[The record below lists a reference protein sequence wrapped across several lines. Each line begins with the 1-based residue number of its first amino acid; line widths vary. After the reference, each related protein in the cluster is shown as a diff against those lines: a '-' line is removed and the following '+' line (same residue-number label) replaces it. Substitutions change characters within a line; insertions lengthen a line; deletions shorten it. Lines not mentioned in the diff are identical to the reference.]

1 MNFHHLAYWQDKAL
15 SLAIENRLFING
27 EYTAAA
33 ENETFETV
41 DPVTQAPLA
50 KIARGKSVDIDRAMS
65 AARGVFE
72 RGDWSLSSPAK
83 RKAVLNKLADLMEAH
98 AEELALLETLDTG
111 KPIRHSLRD
120 DIPGAARAI
129 RWYAEAIDKVYGEVA
144 TTSSHELA
152 MIVREP
158 VGVIAAIVP
167 WNFPLLLTCWKL
179 GPALAAGNSV
189 ILKPSEKSPLSA
201 IRLAG
206 LAKEAGLPDGVLNV
220 VTGFGH
226 EAGQA
231 LSRHNDIDAIAFTG
245 STRTGKQLLKDAGDS
260 NMKRVWLEAGFD
272 VVVLEAS
279 RIGFGASGRNGGQ
292 LVNSYSRDI
301 DVIEKSYG
309 MDTARMLGSMMFE
322 GGEIIRE
329 RIKRYQIDCDY
340 RPGGLFVAM
349 NDKQLATLE
358 EQKENWERYGNKQLE
373 LLDAN
378 AIRREVASD
387 RYTGALLDHSG
398 GHIHPLNLA
407 IGEADAIRLN
417 GGRVYELSAV
427 TQIQHTTPAVVRT
440 AKGQV
445 TAKYVIVAG
454 NAYLGDK
461 VEPELA
467 KRSMPCGTQ
476 VITTERLSE
485 DLARSLIP
493 KNYCVEDCNYLLDYY
508 RLTAD
513 NRLLYGGGV
522 VYGARDPD
530 DVERLVVPKLLKTF
544 PQLKGVKIDYRW
556 TGNFLLTLS
565 RMPQFGRLDTNIYY
579 MQGYSGHGVT
589 CTHLAGRLIAELLR
603 GDAERF
609 DAFANLPHYPF
620 PGGRTLRVPFT
631 AMGAA
636 YYSLRD
642 RLGV

>member
-1 MNFHHLAYWQDKAL
+1 MTEHTSSYYAASANKYAPFDTLNESITCDVCVVGGGYTGLSSALHLA
-15 SLAIENRLFING
+15 
-27 EYTAAA
+27 
-33 ENETFETV
+33 
-41 DPVTQAPLA
+41 
-50 KIARGKSVDIDRAMS
+50 
-65 AARGVFE
+65 
-72 RGDWSLSSPAK
+72 
-83 RKAVLNKLADLMEAH
+83 
-98 AEELALLETLDTG
+98 
-111 KPIRHSLRD
+111 
-120 DIPGAARAI
+120 
-129 RWYAEAIDKVYGEVA
+129 
-144 TTSSHELA
+144 
-152 MIVREP
+152 
-158 VGVIAAIVP
+158 
-167 WNFPLLLTCWKL
+167 
-179 GPALAAGNSV
+179 
-189 ILKPSEKSPLSA
+189 
-201 IRLAG
+201 
-206 LAKEAGLPDGVLNV
+206 
-220 VTGFGH
+220 
-226 EAGQA
+226 
-231 LSRHNDIDAIAFTG
+231 
-245 STRTGKQLLKDAGDS
+245 
-260 NMKRVWLEAGFD
+260 EAGFD

-373 LLDAN
+373 L
-378 AIRREVASD
+378 
-387 RYTGALLDHSG
+387 
-398 GHIHPLNLA
+398 
-407 IGEADAIRLN
+407 ADAIRLN